1 MVGCARAPS
10 LFNLFPRIKTILPI
24 GDLPAAQHA
33 YVQAIALGPRN
44 PTAICNYAFFLHLQ
58 ALQAKSPRKMK
69 EKKTE
74 AEGMFMRALSVSTGK
89 HSAEATT
96 NCMYVISLIGLGI
109 DYYRRPTAM
118 YPCII
123 AQCHIGI
130 QISAI
135 ITTKIEG

>member
-1 MVGCARAPS
+1 MTGFPTEKSNGSPCLLLRPDTVTHTVVGCARAPS
-10 LFNLFPRIKTILPI
+10 LFNLFPRLKTILPI

-69 EKKTE
+69 EKKAE

-96 NCMYVISLIGLGI
+96 NCMYVISLMVWG
-109 DYYRRPTAM
+109 
-118 YPCII
+118 
-123 AQCHIGI
+123 
-130 QISAI
+130 
-135 ITTKIEG
+135 